1 MLTRHAQPLLQS
13 LLCQFPCVVVLGAR
27 QCGKT
32 TLIGQLPGQWQHF
45 DMENRADRGQIV
57 ADPDL
62 FFRLHSQ
69 AVAIDEAQMVPEI
82 FPALRVAIDAD
93 RGRKGRFVLSGSSSP
108 HLSRHIAESLAGRIA
123 YLELAPLTA
132 SEACA
137 LPPPPLVSL
146 LAGRADVQ
154 EIVIGAAPRVDL
166 ATLMQHW
173 LHGGYPEPWTS
184 GDATFRHN
192 WPRFYWDS
200 YLLRDIGG
208 LFPQMNR
215 DRFGHF
221 IQMLAHLSGTIIN
234 NAEIARALAVSEPT
248 VRDWLAIAQGTFLWR
263 QMPAW
268 NRSPHKQ
275 LMRHGKGYFRDSGL
289 LLRQLQVNDSN
300 QLATHPLA
308 GRFWES
314 YVSEALLRGFGNA
327 GVQVSPL
334 HFRTRGGA
342 EVDLILDGEFGVVPV
357 EIKFGSATDLRD
369 CRHLAKFVADQ
380 SCSLGLVIDNG
391 ERPRR
396 LAEKIVAVP
405 AACL

>member
-1 MLTRHAQPLLQS
+1 MLSRHVQPLLNS
-13 LLCQFPCVVVLGAR
+13 LLSQFACVAVLGVR

-32 TLIGQLPGQWQHF
+32 TLIRQLPGLWQHF
-45 DMENRADRGQIV
+45 DLENRADRGQIL

-62 FFRLHSQ
+62 FFRLHPQ
-69 AVAIDEAQMVPEI
+69 AAAIDEAQLAPDI
-82 FPALRVAIDAD
+82 FPALRVAIDSD
-93 RGRKGRFVLSGSSSP
+93 RARKGRFLLSGSSSP

-123 YLELAPLTA
+123 YVELAPLTA
-132 SEACA
+132 GEACQ
-137 LPPPPLVSL
+137 LPPPPIISL
-146 LAGRADVQ
+146 LAGRADP
-154 EIVIGAAPRVDL
+154 EAIVSGAVARVDL
-166 ATLMQHW
+166 AALMQHW

-184 GDATFRHN
+184 GDATFRRN

-208 LFPQMNR
+208 LFPQLNR
-215 DRFGHF
+215 DRFSHF
-221 IQMLAHLSGTIIN
+221 VQMLAHLSGTIIN
-234 NAEIARALAVSEPT
+234 NAEIGRALAVSEPT

-263 QMPAW
+263 TVPAW
-268 NRSPHKQ
+268 DRSPHKQ

-289 LLRQLQVNDSN
+289 LLRQLQVNDAN
-300 QLATHPLA
+300 QLTTHPRQ
-308 GRFWES
+308 GHFWES
-314 YVSEALLRGFGNA
+314 YVTEALLRGFSNA
-327 GVQVSPL
+327 GVQVSPF

-342 EVDLILDGEFGVVPV
+342 EVDLIVDGEFGTIPI

-369 CRHLAKFVADQ
+369 CRHLAQFVSDHGCAV
-380 SCSLGLVIDNG
+380 GLVIDNG